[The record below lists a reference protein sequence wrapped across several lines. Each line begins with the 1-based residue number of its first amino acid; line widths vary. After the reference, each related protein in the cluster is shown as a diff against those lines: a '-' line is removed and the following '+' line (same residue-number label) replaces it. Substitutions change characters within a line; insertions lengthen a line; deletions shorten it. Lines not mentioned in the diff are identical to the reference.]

1 MSDEPGGSRII
12 LPGGV
17 KPGTLLGPDGRPIST
32 RRDEGE
38 DDGAPRV
45 PTHPRL
51 RAIEVEQVREDDR
64 TFIVLSDPSG
74 VATRP
79 LAISPEAV
87 PILQLLDGAVSLE
100 DLVALIDQQTGD
112 PRAGDQI
119 RKFVETLDTH
129 LLLESPRYFA
139 ARDAMH
145 AEYRALPVR
154 PSVLAGLSYPEDPV
168 ELGGFLSQHEK
179 IAAERALAEGVTIRA
194 ADAAPGSAPRALAA
208 PHIDLQRGGA
218 MFARAWSAFD
228 GVAPDQSPDVVFVFG
243 VGHMMLEEPF
253 AITAKPFATPLG
265 TVEVATDSVERI
277 VAATSPAILAEE
289 IAHRSEHSIE
299 FQALALRRHL
309 TAQTPKIVPILCSG
323 FHGLVRFERRPADVP
338 VIADTLAAID
348 AEAARLAAAG
358 QRVAF
363 VAGVD
368 LSHVGARFGDAI
380 ELDAETL
387 AGIEQ
392 TDRAAIAAAL
402 TGDAEAW
409 FDAIAAH
416 DDSTRICGFAAMY
429 AMLRVARPGAG
440 RLLGYEQSVEPGG
453 SVVTYASMVWP

>member
-1 MSDEPGGSRII
+1 MSDDSGGSRII

-17 KPGTLLGPDGRPIST
+17 KPGTLLGPDGRPIVT
-32 RRDEGE
+32 RRDEE
-38 DDGAPRV
+38 PDDGTPKL

-51 RAIEVEQVREDDR
+51 RAIEVQEVREGDR
-64 TFIVLSDPSG
+64 TVVVLTDPSG
-74 VATRP
+74 VAPRA

-87 PILQLLDGAVSLE
+87 PILSLFDGSVALE
-100 DLVALIDQQTGD
+100 DLIALVDQQTGD
-112 PRAGDQI
+112 PRAGDQV
-119 RKFVETLDTH
+119 RKLVETLDTQ

-139 ARDAMH
+139 ARDALY

-154 PSVLAGLSYPEDPV
+154 PAVLAGLSYPEDPV

-179 IAAERALAEGVTIRA
+179 VAAERALAEGVTIRA
-194 ADAAPGSAPRALAA
+194 SGDTAAPRALAA
-208 PHIDLQRGGA
+208 PHIDLQRGGP
-218 MFARAWSAFD
+218 MFARAWSAFAGLD
-228 GVAPDQSPDVVFVFG
+228 PDLLPDVVFVFG

-289 IAHRSEHSIE
+289 VAHRDEHSIE

-309 TAQTPKIVPILCSG
+309 PARTPKIVPILCSG
-323 FHGLVRFERRPADVP
+323 FHALVRFERRPGDEPHIADV
-338 VIADTLAAID
+338 LAAID
-348 AEAARLAAAG
+348 AESARLAAAG

-368 LSHVGARFGDAI
+368 LSHMGARFGDAI
-380 ELDAETL
+380 DLDAETL
-387 AGIEQ
+387 GGIEQ

-416 DDSTRICGFAAMY
+416 GDSTRICGFAAMY

-453 SVVTYASMVWP
+453 SVVTYASLVWP